1 MKRLPTMLLTQN
13 MVTMAPSPLVRK
25 IMSKHDE
32 DVGRICKKYI
42 RVQLGLVR
50 VDSTQQTIK
59 KHVCLLKNTHLLSAG
74 TLISCTWTSSVI
86 I

>member
-1 MKRLPTMLLTQN
+1 MG
-13 MVTMAPSPLVRK
+13 
-25 IMSKHDE
+25 H
-32 DVGRICKKYI
+32 ICKNNI

-59 KHVCLLKNTHLLSAG
+59 NTYIHLNTHLLSAG
-74 TLISCTWTSSVI
+74 TLISCAWTSSVI

>member
-1 MKRLPTMLLTQN
+1 MLLTQN

-59 KHVCLLKNTHLLSAG
+59 NTYIHLNTHLLSAG
-74 TLISCTWTSSVI
+74 TLISCAWTSSVI